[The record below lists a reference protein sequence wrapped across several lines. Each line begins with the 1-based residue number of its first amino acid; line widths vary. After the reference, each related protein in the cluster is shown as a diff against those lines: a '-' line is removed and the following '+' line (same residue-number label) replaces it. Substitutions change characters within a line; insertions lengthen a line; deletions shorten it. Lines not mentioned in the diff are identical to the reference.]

1 MPITPEDLA
10 AKAMDLSSEARA
22 RLADLIVESLDAD
35 ALGPIDRA
43 WADEA
48 KRRRDA
54 FREGQAKTV
63 PADEAIRQVRDSLK
77 R

>member
-1 MPITPEDLA
+1 MPLTPEDLA
-10 AKAMDLSSEARA
+10 AKAMDLPSEARA
-22 RLADLIVESLDAD
+22 KLADLLVESLDAD

-43 WADEA
+43 WAQEA
-48 KRRRDA
+48 KQRRAA
-54 FREGQAKTV
+54 FRAGRAKAI